1 MNDRM
6 LDAMTVISFI
16 IGLANYE
23 ENADQ
28 NQLQDVAQ
36 AIINDIHEH
45 LHEQDKKIEEILKIV
60 REGK

>member
-1 MNDRM
+1 M
-6 LDAMTVISFI
+6 LDAMTVISFL

-23 ENADQ
+23 ENVDQ
-28 NQLQDVAQ
+28 SQLQDVAQ
-36 AIINDIHEH
+36 SIINDIHKH

>member
-1 MNDRM
+1 M

-23 ENADQ
+23 ENVDQ

-36 AIINDIHEH
+36 AIISDIHKH

>member
-6 LDAMTVISFI
+6 LDAMTAISFI

-23 ENADQ
+23 ENIDQ
-28 NQLQDVAQ
+28 SQLQDVAQ
-36 AIINDIHEH
+36 AIIGDIHKH

>member
-23 ENADQ
+23 ENVDQ
-28 NQLQDVAQ
+28 SQLQDAAQ
-36 AIINDIHEH
+36 AIINGIHEH

>member
-6 LDAMTVISFI
+6 LDAMTTISFI

-23 ENADQ
+23 ENIDQ
-28 NQLQDVAQ
+28 SQLQDVAQ
-36 AIINDIHEH
+36 AIVSDIHKH
-45 LHEQDKKIEEILKIV
+45 LYEQDKKIEEILKIV